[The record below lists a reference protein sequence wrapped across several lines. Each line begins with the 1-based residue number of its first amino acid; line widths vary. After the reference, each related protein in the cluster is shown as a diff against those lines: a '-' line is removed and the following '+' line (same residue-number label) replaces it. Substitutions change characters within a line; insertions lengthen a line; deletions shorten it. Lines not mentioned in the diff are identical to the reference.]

1 MQHLIDE
8 AIRFH
13 GHRSRA
19 EGLIFF
25 QRIRIVFTMVCSYS
39 GSQDQ
44 LLAKRRLD
52 DKGKD
57 LETTVNAVQ
66 EKSIPTSKIG

>member
-1 MQHLIDE
+1 
-8 AIRFH
+8 
-13 GHRSRA
+13 
-19 EGLIFF
+19 
-25 QRIRIVFTMVCSYS
+25 MVCSYS

-66 EKSIPTSKIG
+66 EKKYPNQ